1 MTMLVQCRSPPR
13 IRVGVLDRVP
23 FSARVEM
30 QIAEHT
36 SFQCFPVSWLYFIAL
51 HVVRGLLLLDG
62 SHPIVTMW
70 TFCYR
75 TQRRSDRVAP
85 YFLGP
90 RRPRLLVLH
99 G

>member
-36 SFQCFPVSWLYFIAL
+36 SFQCFPAGWLYFFAL
-51 HVVRGLLLLDG
+51 HFVRGLLLLDG
-62 SHPIVTMW
+62 SHPIVTML